1 MIRFKSQATAD
12 LLMFNEHGIK
22 VLELWGKAVTPQGI
36 LLRSDMPAAL
46 TAIEAFLAQASAS
59 ANQANGAPLA
69 DDEADLRF
77 VVHLGAVR
85 RQQNRVA
92 RPDDARRRLEE
103 EHRFGGHIVAHFT
116 GVGDVVAANADDL

>member
-69 DDEADLRF
+69 DDEADEAGKTGHVTWRARLAPL
-77 VVHLGAVR
+77 VKTL
-85 RQQNRVA
+85 QQCMA
-92 RPDDARRRLEE
+92 EDA
-103 EHRFGGHIVAHFT
+103 
-116 GVGDVVAANADDL
+116 DLTWQIR